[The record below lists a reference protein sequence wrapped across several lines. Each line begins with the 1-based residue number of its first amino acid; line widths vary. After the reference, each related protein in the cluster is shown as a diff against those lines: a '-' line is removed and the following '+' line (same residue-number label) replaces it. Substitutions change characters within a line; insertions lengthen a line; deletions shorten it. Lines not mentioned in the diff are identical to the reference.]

1 MDRITASVDV
11 REFMAALQAYE
22 KESSRDLKTVVKS
35 TAIDVAFKANQSA
48 TAAKKSSIPN
58 LKTGLFNALAA
69 KAGFTRGNGN
79 QREAERLYNRRIS
92 AIKYSKSLFLKMA
105 QDLGAKVASLRKK
118 IENAGAEDKG
128 TILIPAIELT
138 IEGVD
143 MDHASK
149 VLAPALQEGVNKSA
163 AKMRQR
169 IADKIAKRAQA
180 HSGRRR

>member
-1 MDRITASVDV
+1 
-11 REFMAALQAYE
+11 
-22 KESSRDLKTVVKS
+22 
-35 TAIDVAFKANQSA
+35 
-48 TAAKKSSIPN
+48 
-58 LKTGLFNALAA
+58 
-69 KAGFTRGNGN
+69 
-79 QREAERLYNRRIS
+79 
-92 AIKYSKSLFLKMA
+92 MA

-143 MDHASK
+143 MDHANK

-169 IADKIAKRAQA
+169 IEAKIAKRAKA
-180 HSGRRR
+180 HSGK